1 MTEQAKIEA
10 QLHELEGMRDIQ
22 VGLELTHINEDE
34 QMCVDKTPPE
44 PRPIEAKQRALE
56 KFVRVAPPIAPPPP
70 PRHSLLYPSFACLY
84 LLFIHLHSRFVSG
97 KCITST
103 MGRQGARIITRRSR
117 GT

>member
-1 MTEQAKIEA
+1 MAEQAKIEA

-56 KFVRVAPPIAPPPP
+56 KFVRVAPPISP
-70 PRHSLLYPSFACLY
+70 LPSAT
-84 LLFIHLHSRFVSG
+84 LLFALSLIRVSLFVVYSLY
-97 KCITST
+97 S
-103 MGRQGARIITRRSR
+103 
-117 GT
+117 